1 MADSRKMQP
10 SGADVKSFIE
20 AIPNADRRADARVLC
35 GILAEATGEPAVLWG
50 RSIVGVGTYHY
61 RYASGHEGD
70 APLASFAPRAAHLVV
85 YLTGGYADR
94 YARLLPGLGPHRTG
108 KSCLYV
114 KRLAD
119 VDLDVLRELVELSV
133 NDRRGEEPAFLS
145 TADTSA

>member
-1 MADSRKMQP
+1 MSEAKTKPTALPLETFLAGIADP
-10 SGADVKSFIE
+10 E
-20 AIPNADRRADARVLC
+20 RRADCAAIAALMQ
-35 GILAEATGEPAVLWG
+35 AASGEPAVLWG
-50 RSIVGVGTYHY
+50 RSIVGFGTYHY